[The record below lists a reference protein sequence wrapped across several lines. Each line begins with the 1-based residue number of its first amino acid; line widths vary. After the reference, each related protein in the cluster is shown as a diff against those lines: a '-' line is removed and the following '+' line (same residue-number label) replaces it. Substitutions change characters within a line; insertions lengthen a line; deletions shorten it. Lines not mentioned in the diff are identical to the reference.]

1 MKVIITHLKAPWPAG
16 AGVNSVVEL
25 PGDKIP
31 GCFVGKCIAA
41 ADKAEATHAWEPRA
55 PVVQVPEPAGD
66 GDDLAAAKALL
77 TEAEAEADEL
87 RGRLEKA
94 LSDLQQS
101 QADLAA
107 AQGEL
112 AAAVERA
119 TKAEE
124 AAAAKAPKGSS
135 K

>member
-1 MKVIITHLKAPWPAG
+1 MKVTITHLKAPWPAG
-16 AGVNSVVEL
+16 ADVGAVVEL
-25 PGDKIP
+25 PGSEVP
-31 GCFVGKCIAA
+31 GCFVGKCVEAPE
-41 ADKAEATHAWEPRA
+41 KAEATHVWTPPE
-55 PVVQVPEPAGD
+55 PVVVPSQPEAPSSAEELEIAKRL
-66 GDDLAAAKALL
+66 LA
-77 TEAEAEADEL
+77 EAEAEADEL

-94 LSDLQQS
+94 LADLQQA

-107 AQGEL
+107 AL
-112 AAAVERA
+112 ERA